1 MLFSSHN
8 TVEMR
13 LNWNAFILLFT
24 VVRCNSTNDNDSD
37 DCNDNDNDSDNDNKN
52 DIDNN
57 NDNQII
63 LKIE

>member
-1 MLFSSHN
+1 
-8 TVEMR
+8 MR

-24 VVRCNSTNDNDSD
+24 VVRCNSTNDNDND